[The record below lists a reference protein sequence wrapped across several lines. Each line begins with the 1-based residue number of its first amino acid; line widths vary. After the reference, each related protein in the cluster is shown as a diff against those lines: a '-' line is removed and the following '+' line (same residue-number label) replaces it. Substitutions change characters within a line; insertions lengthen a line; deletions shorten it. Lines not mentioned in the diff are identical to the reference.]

1 MPVQCQ
7 EMSKNRTNSSYS
19 SQQPAI
25 TDDLPLLVQDK
36 RKRGFSEEGKSTP
49 TSAPKK
55 TRRSLNKKEKD
66 KPAEDTGINGFYFII
81 DR

>member
-1 MPVQCQ
+1 
-7 EMSKNRTNSSYS
+7 MSKNRANSSYS
-19 SQQPAI
+19 SQQPAV
-25 TDDLPLLVQDK
+25 TDDQPLLVQDK
-36 RKRGFSEEGKSTP
+36 RKRAFSEEGKSTP

-66 KPAEDTGINGFYFII
+66 KPAEDTGINGFNFII